1 MLTITAMSNP
11 QGKVTH
17 RMLPNEKWINKLI
30 SKFKEDSTMTVK
42 IKESELR
49 EAINCS
55 EEIGV
60 NYIDKATGKFI
71 WISQDHAPFLEGTLD
86 EVAEELNED
95 GSLDEQLA
103 RKDIMSILNNPDR
116 YVQVPTEDE
125 NRDWY
130 LRDRFANTIKDV
142 TMREA
147 LKNQLSGQGAFGR
160 FNEFLNK
167 HKDVSNDWD
176 VYQENDIKSRMIEF
190 CNEHGLELE
199 TE

>member
-1 MLTITAMSNP
+1 
-11 QGKVTH
+11 
-17 RMLPNEKWINKLI
+17 
-30 SKFKEDSTMTVK
+30 MTVK